1 MLDWIWKWLSSKLRA
16 GSPAPKTKKKH
27 KKLWISI
34 DIFRYHYHEV
44 VREIGNTFIH
54 IFKGLREQYKTEIG
68 IVNEQYPRDEFKF
81 LEPALV
87 LEYPEAIKMLREN
100 GVEIGDEDD
109 LR

>member
-1 MLDWIWKWLSSKLRA
+1 MFDTAEIGPWSTGPWF
-16 GSPAPKTKKKH
+16 TV
-27 KKLWISI
+27 
-34 DIFRYHYHEV
+34 IFRYHYHEV

>member
-1 MLDWIWKWLSSKLRA
+1 M
-16 GSPAPKTKKKH
+16 
-27 KKLWISI
+27 WISI

-100 GVEIGDEDD
+100 GVEIGDEEHPIV
-109 LR
+109 RWF